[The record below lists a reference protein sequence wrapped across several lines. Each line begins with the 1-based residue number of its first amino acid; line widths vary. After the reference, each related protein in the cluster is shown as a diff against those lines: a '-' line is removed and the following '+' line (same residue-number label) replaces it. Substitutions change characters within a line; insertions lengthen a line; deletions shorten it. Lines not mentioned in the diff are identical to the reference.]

1 MDSPRC
7 EVWAQGHECRA
18 VTVWERHPRGASP
31 GGEGRGVQ
39 VPHEDA
45 ALTGDGQDGGTQRL
59 PGDGGHVPLQTM
71 LQRRDG
77 GTAGRRERDGRPSGI
92 SGVTT
97 GDIPGDLSPA
107 LTVVGA

>member
-1 MDSPRC
+1 MWGCHHVGS
-7 EVWAQGHECRA
+7 
-18 VTVWERHPRGASP
+18 SP

-45 ALTGDGQDGGTQRL
+45 ALAGDGQDGGTQRL

-71 LQRRDG
+71 LQRWDG
-77 GTAGRRERDGRPSGI
+77 GTAGRRERDRRPSG
-92 SGVTT
+92 VTTTT
-97 GDIPGDLSPA
+97 GDIPGDPSAA